1 MGFHT
6 APGCSIAVSTLQ
18 QHDRRPKL
26 ECSACSAVQ
35 CSAPDACLVSK
46 SGPQKAERSVPSVC
60 QSGRKNWP
68 HPLFNC
74 RAARKKRHDTC
85 PTVLT
90 AKSADLGCL
99 RACVYPLGSKQ
110 QRLSPPFAFAFA
122 FVLCLLPCSMRACLA
137 CGLGIPEEA
146 PTLEYAL

>member
-1 MGFHT
+1 MHVLFLNP
-6 APGCSIAVSTLQ
+6 APKRLSDPSPLSVSQ
-18 QHDRRPKL
+18 
-26 ECSACSAVQ
+26 
-35 CSAPDACLVSK
+35 
-46 SGPQKAERSVPSVC
+46 
-60 QSGRKNWP
+60 
-68 HPLFNC
+68 
-74 RAARKKRHDTC
+74 AARTGRILFPTAEQQGKKRHDTC

-99 RACVYPLGSKQ
+99 RACVYPFGSKQ

-146 PTLEYAL
+146 PTLGYAL